1 MFNVAIA
8 STVLAATEL
17 TIRWNNIKGI
27 NNFSSAGQTI
37 PFLIGVGAF
46 ARILFV
52 YRFGP
57 SPSDDGHSDQR
68 PVAASATDLP
78 PFYRRPAR
86 EEQAVNRDI

>member
-17 TIRWNNIKGI
+17 TIRWNEIKGI

-52 YRFGP
+52 YRFGGS
-57 SPSDDGHSDQR
+57 SPSDDGHSDQG

-78 PFYRRPAR
+78 PVLFRQRPGA
-86 EEQAVNRDI
+86 Q